1 MPIFT
6 VHRVGARAAQ
16 EHGEKTLVN
25 LSGIASGTRRRICAA
40 ALALLGITAL
50 VAAGDSR
57 AQQGTIDPPTIS
69 GTPIVGQTL
78 TASGAS
84 VYKWQRCA
92 TNCTSAGAVFVDI
105 PGTGGQGRDTY
116 VLTGADL
123 GMWIRVQG
131 KGAPQGTKFVASAPV
146 GPVLA
151 PPSGIAPEVLPEHG
165 VHLLG
170 EPTEGVVRFKP
181 PGQEKF
187 TTLSGRTVIPV
198 GSIINTRKGTILLI
212 AATGE
217 FGNRNPDNAMEFF
230 DGLFKIK
237 QADETNAPA
246 LAKLMGKL
254 RCGDGGKKGAAAA
267 AAAGPTATA
276 AARRRRGLWGR
287 GRGSY
292 GTRGRGGTGS
302 VVGTTWFTKDT
313 CDGTFWKVTEGVG
326 ISVDPKGKKKD
337 VFLGP
342 GESYFAED

>member
-1 MPIFT
+1 M
-6 VHRVGARAAQ
+6 
-16 EHGEKTLVN
+16 EN
-25 LSGIASGTRRRICAA
+25 LSATTSGTTRRIAA
-40 ALALLGITAL
+40 GALALLGITAL

-92 TNCTSAGAVFVDI
+92 SNCTSAGAVFVDI

-116 VLTGADL
+116 VLTAADL

-151 PPSGIAPEVLPEHG
+151 PPSGVAPEVLPEHG

-170 EPTEGVVRFKP
+170 ETTEGTVKFKP
-181 PGQEKF
+181 PGKKEF
-187 TTLSGRTVIPV
+187 TTLSGSTVIPV

-217 FGNRNPDNAMEFF
+217 FGSRNPDNGMEYF

-237 QADETNAPA
+237 QKDATDAPA
-246 LAKLMGKL
+246 IAKLLGKL
-254 RCGDGGKKGAAAA
+254 SCPGDKKGGASAS
-267 AAAGPTATA
+267 AAGPVAESA
-276 AARRRRGLWGR
+276 GRRRKRRLWGR
-287 GRGSY
+287 GTGSY
-292 GTRGRGGTGS
+292 GTRGGGGTGS
-302 VVGTTWFTKDT
+302 VVGTTWLTKDT
-313 CDGTFWKVTEGVG
+313 CNGTFFKVTEGIG
-326 ISVDPKGKKKD
+326 ITVDPKGKKKD
-337 VFLGP
+337 VFLEP
-342 GESYFAED
+342 GETYFADA